1 MGIYTLVPVQEAFC
15 IDGVTDL
22 QIFNSLVNIAVLVT
36 QIRLNQEGVGFAVAG
51 NFEVQVVAL
60 RTGAVPVVQIGNIVA
75 VCILTSRFYSQIRKG
90 NMLVLMIDQFVC
102 AKQVSNINCR
112 SDIFVCALYELKG
125 CIHQLNF
132 AGPLGFVT
140 GYADFYAGNELFIIF
155 FGTSHVI
162 QEVCAVLV
170 LCINSSLVFLPGLFC
185 LNVALDGHFAVQICC
200 NIICI
205 G

>member
-15 IDGVTDL
+15 IDGITDL

-51 NFEVQVVAL
+51 NVEVQGVAL
-60 RTGAVPVVQIGNIVA
+60 RTGTIVVVQISNIVA

-90 NMLVLMIDQFVC
+90 NMLVLMIDQLVC

-125 CIHQLNF
+125 
-132 AGPLGFVT
+132 AAT
-140 GYADFYAGNELFIIF
+140 
-155 FGTSHVI
+155 
-162 QEVCAVLV
+162 
-170 LCINSSLVFLPGLFC
+170 
-185 LNVALDGHFAVQICC
+185 
-200 NIICI
+200 
-205 G
+205 

>member
-1 MGIYTLVPVQEAFC
+1 MGIYALIPVQEAFC
-15 IDGVTDL
+15 IDGITDL

-51 NFEVQVVAL
+51 NVEVQVVAL
-60 RTGAVPVVQIGNIVA
+60 RTGTIVVVQISNIVA

-90 NMLVLMIDQFVC
+90 NMLVLMIDQLVC

-140 GYADFYAGNELFIIF
+140 GYADFYTGNEL
-155 FGTSHVI
+155 S
-162 QEVCAVLV
+162 
-170 LCINSSLVFLPGLFC
+170 
-185 LNVALDGHFAVQICC
+185 
-200 NIICI
+200 
-205 G
+205 